1 MLVKVTDSRERE
13 HKKRELLFIG
23 KGYPDK
29 LYLFLVYNQTEHDS
43 ILLGHMAIY
52 SSWIVWKKI
61 VYISKKDCFSF
72 CLKCR
77 KALHVWQ
84 SPMVPWGNS
93 AVITNINQIQM
104 DSYLSLISS
113 SSW

>member
-29 LYLFLVYNQTEHDS
+29 LYLILVYNQTEHDS

-52 SSWIVWKKI
+52 SSWIV
-61 VYISKKDCFSF
+61 
-72 CLKCR
+72 
-77 KALHVWQ
+77 
-84 SPMVPWGNS
+84 
-93 AVITNINQIQM
+93 
-104 DSYLSLISS
+104 
-113 SSW
+113 